1 MARILMP
8 AVFAS
13 ALLATTCVATHA
25 ADLGPAYQAAP
36 VAIPVYNWT
45 GFYLGINGGYGWGQQ
60 NPLGL
65 ITNRFDSFDYG
76 INGGMFGGTFG
87 AQIQSGRVV
96 LGVEGDI
103 DWASITGSGVA
114 TPTILGV
121 LQPTV
126 SLNSKI
132 TSVSTARFRVGYAA
146 DNWLFYGTT
155 GLALMGTDAH
165 ATTVSGASCG
175 SAGVLSC
182 SGDPVKGGLALG
194 GGVEWGFA
202 PNWSTK
208 LEYLYIAQIDG
219 VNTQYVNTIRAGIN
233 FRFGGN

>member
-1 MARILMP
+1 MTTMTRIVMP
-8 AVFAS
+8 LVFAT
-13 ALLATTCVATHA
+13 ALMATCMAAYA
-25 ADLGPAYQAAP
+25 ADLAPAP

-65 ITNRFDSFDYG
+65 ITNRFDSFDYS

-96 LGVEGDI
+96 MGLESDI
-103 DWASITGSGVA
+103 DWSSITGSGVA

-132 TSVSTARFRVGYAA
+132 TSVSTARLRMGYGA
-146 DNWLFYGTT
+146 DNWLFYGTG
-155 GLALMGTDAH
+155 GLALMGTNAN

-175 SAGVLSC
+175 SAGILPC
-182 SGDPVKGGLALG
+182 SGNPVKGGLALG